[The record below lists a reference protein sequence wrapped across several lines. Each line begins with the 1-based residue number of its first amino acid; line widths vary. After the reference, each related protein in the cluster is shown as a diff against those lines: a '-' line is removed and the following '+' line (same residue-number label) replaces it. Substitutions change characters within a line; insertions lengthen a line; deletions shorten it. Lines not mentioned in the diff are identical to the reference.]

1 MTTVTVTVTV
11 EDGVWTAECDAL
23 GLVTESDCYEGLVAK
38 ALEIAPE
45 MAGLNGVEFENLM
58 LHFVHDCPVVHLA
71 A

>member
-23 GLVTESDCYEGLVAK
+23 GLVTESDSYEGLVSK
-38 ALEIAPE
+38 AIEIAPE
-45 MAGLNGVEFENLM
+45 MAGLNGFEFENLM